1 MITVRHFAAAAEA
14 AGTSA
19 EPVAAT
25 TVGELRARLVERH
38 GPPMARVLAQS
49 SLLSDGVRLGADADR
64 LREGVTVDVLP
75 PFAGG

>member
-14 AGTSA
+14 AGTLA
-19 EPVAAT
+19 EAVPAS
-25 TVGELRARLVERH
+25 TVGELRAQLVQRH
-38 GPPMARVLAQS
+38 GPPMARVLGQS
-49 SLLSDGVRLGADADR
+49 SLLCDGVRLGTDSDP